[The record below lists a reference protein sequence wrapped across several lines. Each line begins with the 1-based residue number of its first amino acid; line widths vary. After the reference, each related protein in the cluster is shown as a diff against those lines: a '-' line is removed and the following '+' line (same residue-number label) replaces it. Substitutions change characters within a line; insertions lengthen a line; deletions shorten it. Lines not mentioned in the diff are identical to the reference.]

1 MRKYITRIE
10 GWPRRATPTWYNNPP
25 MIIGISGGTGSGKTT
40 VAQKIISSVGV
51 ENVVYLQQDAY
62 YRNLGDMP
70 VDLRHKVNFD
80 HPDAFDTE
88 LLMNHIEALR
98 EGEGIEQPIYDYA
111 THSRRAETTHI
122 EPRPVIIIEGI
133 LSFVNPQMRALMD
146 MKIFVDTDPDI
157 RFIRRLDRDVHE
169 RGRSVESIISQYM
182 TTVRPMHLQFVEPSK
197 RYADIIIPE
206 GGYNDVGMDLI
217 TCKIRSILERVTDAN
232 GLPVHSDSD
241 SGRDTSQ
248 VRG

>member
-1 MRKYITRIE
+1 
-10 GWPRRATPTWYNNPP
+10 
-25 MIIGISGGTGSGKTT
+25 MIIGISGGTGCGKTT
-40 VAQKIISSVGV
+40 VAQKIIASVGT
-51 ENVVYLQQDAY
+51 ENVVFLQQDAY

-70 VDLRHKVNFD
+70 LDLRHKVNFD

-98 EGEGIEQPIYDYA
+98 AGESIQKPIYDYA
-111 THSRRAETTHI
+111 THSRKAETTHI
-122 EPRPVIIIEGI
+122 EPKPVIIIEGI
-133 LSFVNPQMRALMD
+133 LVFTNPQMRALMD
-146 MKIFVDTDPDI
+146 MKIFVDTDADI

-169 RGRSVESIISQYM
+169 RGRSVESIIAQYT

-217 TCKIRSILERVTDAN
+217 TCKIKSILDGATEAN
-232 GLPVHSDSD
+232 GVPVHSDGSN
-241 SGRDTSQ
+241 GRDASQ